1 MAYKMAQLLEEQKN
15 VHILYSYDDMRNY
28 IEQAVRYIEEGV
40 LSGDYVILIENDRI
54 YKILHGELNKRL
66 TEAQMKMV
74 HWVNN
79 FDFYYSS
86 GSYHP
91 PAIRSTLRKQFSHM
105 WKMKFLSVHGHM
117 SSGLQ

>member
-1 MAYKMAQLLEEQKN
+1 MKHKMAQLLKDQKN
-15 VHILYSYDDMRNY
+15 VHILYSYDGMRNY

-54 YKILHGELNKRL
+54 YKILHTELKKRL
-66 TEAQMKMV
+66 TAVQMELV

-91 PAIRSTLRKQFSHM
+91 PAITEYFEKTVQPYVENEISFRSWAH
-105 WKMKFLSVHGHM
+105 VE
-117 SSGLQ
+117 